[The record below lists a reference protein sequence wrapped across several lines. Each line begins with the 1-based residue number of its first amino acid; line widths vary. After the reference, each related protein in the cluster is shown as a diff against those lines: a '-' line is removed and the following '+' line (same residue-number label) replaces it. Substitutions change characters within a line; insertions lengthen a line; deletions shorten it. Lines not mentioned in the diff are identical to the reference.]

1 MTQESDVVSIR
12 PLSKRN
18 GVTLTIV
25 GASAFVLGC
34 GLFVLFPELF
44 AVGLVFFSLGA
55 IALILGL
62 AKVYEPETT
71 LSMDEQG
78 LTYFHRRGKVAV
90 SWSNIQRVDIPR
102 VTQGVDTIELSYIGI
117 KLKQLNPILDNIS
130 LRLAAGL
137 LTEQR
142 PLLVTAASQQ
152 EDLATLETYL
162 GAEFSPLVVDGDRYR
177 GVLAMFGHRCV
188 MLNTHL
194 GYHLYIP
201 YDSLDRD
208 PREFIKLLRQRIAH
222 SATQVD
228 TTAN

>member
-1 MTQESDVVSIR
+1 MTVESDVVSIR

-18 GVTLTIV
+18 GLTLTWI
-25 GASAFVLGC
+25 GASAVIFGFGV
-34 GLFVLFPELF
+34 FIIFPDLM
-44 AVGLVFFSLGA
+44 ALGLVFFSLGA

-71 LSMDEQG
+71 INIDGQG
-78 LTYFHRRGKVAV
+78 LTYFHRRGKVFIT
-90 SWSNIQRVDIPR
+90 WDNIQRVDIPR
-102 VTQGVDTIELSYIGI
+102 VTQGVDTIELSYLGI
-117 KLKQLNPILDNIS
+117 KLKHLNPILDNIS

-162 GAEFSPLVVDGDRYR
+162 GAEFSPLVVEGDRYR

-201 YDSLDRD
+201 NDSLDRD
-208 PREFIKLLRQRIAH
+208 PKEFIKLLRQRIAQGM
-222 SATQVD
+222 S
-228 TTAN
+228 